1 MKKLFILLLILP
13 ELILSQSISISG
25 SSNQNNGTTL
35 LPLEN
40 GEFIP
45 SKIQGRNS
53 NIGIYYNQS
62 VSLPI
67 GYYTLLVGAEYN
79 NNKINYDFYEIKPGY
94 YDFEYIDH
102 ENIAH
107 PQLGELSVLEATA
120 NTGTDGGIFNSASD
134 GEDVYIDLILLSSGP
149 IIETYNYFTIASTLN
164 Y

>member
-1 MKKLFILLLILP
+1 MSNFVKIFFAVTFMFLTSCSTGQAGDVFLRIRAVLEP
-13 ELILSQSISISG
+13 NSFSIN
-25 SSNQNNGTTL
+25 SND
-35 LPLEN
+35 
-40 GEFIP
+40 IP
-45 SKIQGRNS
+45 SNF
-53 NIGIYYNQS
+53 
-62 VSLPI
+62 
-67 GYYTLLVGAEYN
+67 EY
-79 NNKINYDFYEIKPGY
+79 DVFYEIKPGY